1 MCEDAADFKDIE
13 SAQKAIESLSGGSYG
28 NGKFGSTTIDEVL
41 EAVDENGNTVGY
53 VFAIT
58 NRNAYNPP
66 LKLALGVD
74 PDGKILKIAFIELNE
89 TPGKGSKA
97 DEPAFKDQF
106 VGKTDASAVDT
117 MSGATVTSKAV
128 LNAVNAGLDFF
139 QSVIMEGGN

>member
-1 MCEDAADFKDIE
+1 M
-13 SAQKAIESLSGGSYG
+13 
-28 NGKFGSTTIDEVL
+28 
-41 EAVDENGNTVGY
+41 
-53 VFAIT
+53 FAIT

-74 PDGKILKIAFIELNE
+74 PDGNILKIAFIELNE

-106 VGKTDASAVDT
+106 IGQADTSGVDT

-139 QSVIMEGGN
+139 RNVIMEGGFDAKDQRAFPLLVFLHGSIR